1 MGVSVYRY
9 KVYAFV
15 ISASFAGL
23 AGCLTRIPSN
33 TFRRTPTTSS

>member
-15 ISASFAGL
+15 ISAALAGL
-23 AGCLTRIPSN
+23 AGALFAWSERYVRASAP
-33 TFRRTPTTSS
+33 RG